1 MKPHALLLL
10 ALLASAGQA
19 ADRPTRVIFTD
30 TTARDDKSKDAAA
43 IVSSQVA
50 RELARSGRE
59 VVTTRDLSASG
70 QSPASPGAC
79 PSSECQRA
87 AAAVRADFVLVASVS
102 KLGRRFGI
110 ELRLVDPAAGKI
122 LAERAEVAT
131 TEKEL
136 ASAVQT
142 AFAALFKDVPVRLAD
157 ALTGLKSAP
166 PPDVPTERP
175 VPLPAPELPPQISTS
190 SPSRLPGFLTAGAG
204 AAVSVVGLV
213 LVTTSLSFNQAK
225 RELTFDEAQAARSGA
240 QAQLIIGYSLIGA
253 GLAGVGLGLWWALSP
268 PKVQAAVVPLPGG
281 AALSFAGSF

>member
-142 AFAALFKDVPVRLAD
+142 AFAALFEDVPVRLAD
-157 ALTGLKSAP
+157 ALKSAP

-175 VPLPAPELPPQISTS
+175 VPLAAPEPPPQLSTS
-190 SPSRLPGFLTAGAG
+190 SPSRLPGLLTAGAG

-253 GLAGVGLGLWWALSP
+253 GLAGVGLGLWWALAP

>member
-1 MKPHALLLL
+1 MNPHALLLL

-19 ADRPTRVIFTD
+19 ADRPSRVIFTD
-30 TTARDDKSKDAAA
+30 TTARDDRSKDAAA

-142 AFAALFKDVPVRLAD
+142 AFAALFEDVPVRLAD
-157 ALTGLKSAP
+157 ALKSAP

-175 VPLPAPELPPQISTS
+175 VPLAAPEPPPQLSTS
-190 SPSRLPGFLTAGAG
+190 SPSRLPGLLTAGAG

-240 QAQLIIGYSLIGA
+240 QTQLIIGYSLIGA